1 VLRHVDRRQPAYSR
15 HVSLEDE
22 ATQELDQLEAQGRRR
37 SGLSGIHSSPAP
49 ICFSSNDYIGLASRK
64 WSEASLA
71 TATGAGA
78 SRLIAGDHESIR
90 VLECALGQWV
100 GLPSALVFSS
110 GYAANVGLLTALAGP
125 DVEVFS
131 DALNHASII
140 DGCRLSRARVHVY
153 PHLDLRALAE
163 ALAAAPTG
171 RRRLVVTESIFSMDG
186 DQPDLRSLSELARR
200 AGASLIVDEAHAL
213 GVVGPNGRGACA
225 QAGVVPEVLV
235 ATFGKALG
243 LAGAAVLTT
252 PAVREL
258 LWNRSRSLVFST
270 AISPLLAACATEAVE
285 LVAGG
290 EGDERR
296 ARLAARWRLLGE
308 AIPLLGRSMTG
319 RDGPGPI
326 ASVVLGSEQAAVAAA
341 EALLR
346 RGVWVHPIRPPTVPP
361 GTSRLRITLSSSHH
375 PTEIERL
382 AAALV
387 AEGIALT

>member
-1 VLRHVDRRQPAYSR
+1 MLRHVDRRQPAYSR
-15 HVSLEDE
+15 RVSLEDE
-22 ATQELDQLEAQGRRR
+22 AAQELDQLEAQGRRR

-90 VLECALGQWV
+90 VLESAVGRWV
-100 GLPSALVFSS
+100 GLPRARVVSS
-110 GYAANVGLLTALAGP
+110 GYAAN
-125 DVEVFS
+125 
-131 DALNHASII
+131 
-140 DGCRLSRARVHVY
+140 
-153 PHLDLRALAE
+153 
-163 ALAAAPTG
+163 
-171 RRRLVVTESIFSMDG
+171 ESIFSMDG

-213 GVVGPNGRGACA
+213 GVVGPHGRGACA
-225 QAGVVPEVLV
+225 QVGVVPDVLV

-285 LVAGG
+285 LVAGARG
-290 EGDERR
+290 MSGGQGS
-296 ARLAARWRLLGE
+296 RLAGVCWVRLFRCSG
-308 AIPLLGRSMTG
+308 
-319 RDGPGPI
+319 
-326 ASVVLGSEQAAVAAA
+326 AA
-341 EALLR
+341 
-346 RGVWVHPIRPPTVPP
+346 
-361 GTSRLRITLSSSHH
+361 
-375 PTEIERL
+375 
-382 AAALV
+382 
-387 AEGIALT
+387 